1 MTAPSSPSTKPLILV
16 DGSSYLF
23 RAFHAMPPLTNSKGE
38 ATGAMHGVLNMLD
51 KLRKDYE
58 PEHMA
63 VIFDASGK
71 TFRDD
76 LYPLYKA
83 NRPPMPDELRNQIQP
98 LLDMVKALGYP
109 LLIVE
114 GVEADDV
121 IGTLAKEYEG
131 RVIISTSDKD
141 MAQLVDERVHLI
153 NTMSN
158 SYLDHAGVIE
168 RFGVAPERIQ
178 DYLALMGDTV
188 DNVPGVAKVG
198 PKTAVKWLQ
207 EYDSLANIMQHAD
220 EFKGKVGENLR
231 AALPHLPLS
240 YELVTIKCDVPL
252 PLEPEGLAFS
262 PVDMEAL
269 RELYARYEFRSRLN
283 ALDKESTKPKTAKS
297 NSADIPASLPLN
309 LSLPPIK
316 QPTDLNYPT
325 ILTQAELDQWLE
337 RIQQAGE
344 FAFDTETTSLNYMD
358 AQIVG
363 VSFALQAGE
372 AAYLPLAHDYL
383 GAPVQ
388 LEREA
393 TLAQLKPL
401 LEDESLKKIGQN
413 LKYDRNVLLNH
424 GISLNGIKQD
434 TMLESYVLDST
445 ASRHDFDTLCAQHL
459 QHTTIH
465 FEDIAGKGKNQL
477 TFNQV
482 ALEQA
487 TPYAAEDADYTL
499 RLHHYFWPQL
509 QALDGQRLLYE
520 QVEIPL
526 VPILSTMERNGVKV
540 DALMLTKQSRELEL
554 RLHELVI
561 ESYNAAGQEFNLA
574 SPKQIQE
581 IFFEKLAL
589 PVIRKTP
596 KGQPSTAEDVL
607 EELAELGHELPA
619 LILEHRG
626 LSKLKST
633 YTDRLPEQIN
643 ARTGRVHTS
652 YHQAVAATGRLSS
665 TEPNLQNIPIRTAA
679 GRRIRQAFIAEQG
692 CQLLAADYS
701 QIELRIMAHLSGDKS
716 LLNAFAQGLDVH
728 RATAAE
734 VFGMSLEAVTNDQR
748 RAAKAINFGLI
759 YGMSAFGLARQ
770 LNVERRD
777 AQAYVDL
784 YFARYP
790 GVKAYMENTREQA
803 RAQGYVET
811 LFGRRLFLPDIKS
824 RNAATRQYAERT
836 AINAPMQGSA
846 ADIIKKAMIAVDSWL
861 RSSQVKTKMILQ
873 VHDELVFE
881 VPIEEMALVQPKII
895 ELMTHAVSLSVPLLV
910 ETGIGD
916 NWDEAH

>member
-1 MTAPSSPSTKPLILV
+1 MSAPSPTSTKPLILV

-23 RAFHAMPPLTNSKGE
+23 RAFHALPPLTNSKGE

-51 KLRKDYE
+51 KLKKDYA

-63 VIFDASGK
+63 VIFDAPGK

-76 LYPLYKA
+76 LYPAYKA

-98 LLDMVKALGYP
+98 LLDMVQALGYP
-109 LLIVE
+109 LLVIH

-121 IGTLAKEYEG
+121 IGTLAKDYKG
-131 RVIISTSDKD
+131 RVIISTGDKD

-158 SYLDHAGVIE
+158 SYLDQAGVIE
-168 RFGVAPERIQ
+168 KFGVAPERIR

-188 DNVPGVAKVG
+188 DNVPGVDKVG

-207 EYDSLANIMQHAD
+207 EYDSLANIMDHAD

-240 YELVTIKCDVPL
+240 YELVTIKCDVSL
-252 PLEPEGLAFS
+252 PITPEGLAFN
-262 PVDMEAL
+262 PPDLEAL
-269 RELYARYEFRSRLN
+269 RELYTRYEFRSRLN
-283 ALDKESTKPKTAKS
+283 VLDKEPAKPKLSDSSSTS
-297 NSADIPASLPLN
+297 VPSSLSLT
-309 LSLPPIK
+309 LSLPPAK
-316 QPTDLNYPT
+316 PAVEVNYQT
-325 ILTQAELDQWLE
+325 ILTQAQLDQWLT
-337 RIQQAGE
+337 RIKQAGE

-388 LEREA
+388 LDRET

-401 LEDESLKKIGQN
+401 LEDPNLGKIGQN

-424 GISLNGIKQD
+424 GITLNGIKQD

-445 ASRHDFDTLCAQHL
+445 ASRHDFDTLCEQHL

-465 FEDIAGKGKNQL
+465 FEDVAGKGKNQL

-482 ALEQA
+482 PLEQA

-499 RLHHYFWPQL
+499 RLHQYFWPQL
-509 QALDGQRLLYE
+509 QALDGQRELYE

-526 VPILSTMERNGVKV
+526 VPVLSTMERNGVKV
-540 DALMLTKQSRELEL
+540 DALMLTKQSRELEQ
-554 RLHELVI
+554 RMNELVQA
-561 ESYNAAGQEFNLA
+561 SYQVAGQEFNLA

-581 IFFEKLAL
+581 IFFDKLGL
-589 PVIRKTP
+589 PILRKTP

-652 YHQAVAATGRLSS
+652 YHQAIAATGRLSS
-665 TEPNLQNIPIRTAA
+665 TEPNLQNIPIRTAE
-679 GRRIRQAFIAEQG
+679 GRRVRQAFIAEQG
-692 CQLLAADYS
+692 CKLLAADYS

-716 LLNAFAQGLDVH
+716 LLDAFAQGLDVH

-734 VFGMSLEAVTNDQR
+734 VFGMTLETVTTEQR

-777 AQAYVDL
+777 AQVYVDL

-846 ADIIKKAMIAVDSWL
+846 ADIIKKAMIAVDRWL
-861 RSSQVKTKMILQ
+861 IASQVKTKMILQ

-881 VPIEEMALVQPKII
+881 VPVDELALVQPKVT
-895 ELMTHAVSLSVPLLV
+895 ELMTKAVTLSVPLLV
-910 ETGIGD
+910 ESGIGD

>member
-1 MTAPSSPSTKPLILV
+1 MSASTKPLILV

-23 RAFHAMPPLTNSKGE
+23 RAFHALPPLTNSKGE
-38 ATGAMHGVLNMLD
+38 ATGAIHGVLNMLD
-51 KLRKDYE
+51 KLRKDYD

-71 TFRDD
+71 TFRDE
-76 LYPLYKA
+76 LYPAYKA
-83 NRPPMPDELRNQIQP
+83 NRPPMPDELRQQIQP

-121 IGTLAKEYEG
+121 IGTLSKEYAG
-131 RVIISTSDKD
+131 KVVISTSDKD

-158 SYLDHAGVIE
+158 TYMDRAGVIE
-168 RFGVAPERIQ
+168 KFGVPPERIR
-178 DYLALMGDTV
+178 DYLTLVGDTV
-188 DNVPGVAKVG
+188 DNVPGVDKVG

-207 EYDSLANIMQHAD
+207 EYDSLDNIIQHAS
-220 EFKGKVGENLR
+220 EFGGKVGENLR
-231 AALPHLPLS
+231 AAIPHLPLS
-240 YELVTIKCDVPL
+240 YQLVTIKCDVDL
-252 PLEPEGLAFS
+252 AITPEGLAFS
-262 PVDMEAL
+262 APDIEEL
-269 RELYARYEFRSRLN
+269 RELYTRYEFRSRLA
-283 ALDKESTKPKTAKS
+283 ALDKLAVSPKQSMANTSTTPS
-297 NSADIPASLPLN
+297 SLPLN
-309 LSLPPIK
+309 LSLPAAEKITSHYQTLLK
-316 QPTDLNYPT
+316 QADLD
-325 ILTQAELDQWLE
+325 EWLE
-337 RIQQAGE
+337 RIKQAGE
-344 FAFDTETTSLNYMD
+344 FAFDTETTSLSYMD
-358 AQIVG
+358 AQVVG
-363 VSFALQAGE
+363 VSFALKAGE

-388 LEREA
+388 LDREA

-401 LEDESLKKIGQN
+401 LEDENLAKIGQN

-445 ASRHDFDTLCAQHL
+445 ASRHDFDTLCEQHL

-477 TFNQV
+477 TFNQI

-499 RLHHYFWPQL
+499 RLHQYFWPQL
-509 QALDGQRLLYE
+509 QALDGQRELYE

-526 VPILSTMERNGVKV
+526 VPVLSTMERTGVKV
-540 DALMLTKQSRELEL
+540 DALMLNKQSQELEK
-554 RLHELVI
+554 RMNELVV
-561 ESYNAAGQEFNLA
+561 EAYQVAGQEFNLA

-581 IFFEKLAL
+581 IFFDKLGL
-589 PVIRKTP
+589 PVLRKTP

-607 EELAELGHELPA
+607 EELADLGHELPA

-665 TEPNLQNIPIRTAA
+665 TEPNLQNIPIRTAE

-692 CQLLAADYS
+692 CKLLAADYS

-716 LLNAFAQGLDVH
+716 LLDAFANGLDVH

-734 VFGMSLEAVTNDQR
+734 VFGMTLDTVMPEQR

-770 LNVERRD
+770 LNVDRRE

-836 AINAPMQGSA
+836 AINAPMQGTA
-846 ADIIKKAMIAVDSWL
+846 ADIIKKAMINVDAWL
-861 RSSQVKTKMILQ
+861 RSSQVRTKMIMQ

-881 VPIEEMALVQPKII
+881 VPVEELALVQPKIN
-895 ELMTHAVSLSVPLLV
+895 ELMTQAVTLSVPLLV